1 MFNSDS
7 RAVLTRWRVS
17 QFRVVFTNPQK
28 SFSKWSSEVC
38 FQETRFFFHW
48 KKCLIFILRA
58 SGWWWVMVFGGSRS
72 VVGRFKGRW
81 EFLYIIWRRNRGVG
95 VGFCSDPTLQS
106 AHTALST
113 LFRYQLDFEIFENYL
128 NPVKHANE
136 AIFKLKKAPLFL
148 KCLTWIFW

>member
-1 MFNSDS
+1 MFKLKFGSCVNQMKGLSISGCFHESPKKFFKMKLRSVFS
-7 RAVLTRWRVS
+7 R
-17 QFRVVFTNPQK
+17 NPL
-28 SFSKWSSEVC
+28 
-38 FQETRFFFHW
+38 FFHW

-72 VVGRFKGRW
+72 VVGRYKGRW

-95 VGFCSDPTLQS
+95 VGFCSDPTLKS